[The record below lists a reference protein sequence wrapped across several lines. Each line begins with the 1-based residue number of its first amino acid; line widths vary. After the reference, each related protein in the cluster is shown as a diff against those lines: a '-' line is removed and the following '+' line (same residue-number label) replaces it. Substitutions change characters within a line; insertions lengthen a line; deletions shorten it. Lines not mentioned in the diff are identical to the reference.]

1 VISPLPGFS
10 LEYFPRHCT
19 RSVDA
24 FKTCM
29 IANEDNKSKC
39 QEEGNDILAICPPWA
54 LDKMKDNQMLKRK
67 LEVQIT

>member
-1 VISPLPGFS
+1 
-10 LEYFPRHCT
+10 
-19 RSVDA
+19 
-24 FKTCM
+24 M